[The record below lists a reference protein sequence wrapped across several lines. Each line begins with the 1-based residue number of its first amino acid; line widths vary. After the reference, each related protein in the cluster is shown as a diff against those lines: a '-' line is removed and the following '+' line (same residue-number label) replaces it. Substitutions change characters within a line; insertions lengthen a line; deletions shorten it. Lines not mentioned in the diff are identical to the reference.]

1 MLTASTPVA
10 IKGTFRDP
18 QIDVVSEE
26 LEQKGLAALALGVVL
41 PVIGAILP
49 FIETGEAEGVN
60 CAALMKAAGGDA
72 ARHSE
77 RQARQFERALSTLR
91 FMVAPCLESL
101 TTRSAG
107 AGARRRAHAGPP
119 TSSRIP
125 PRGRLFSLLSAVA
138 VLDLY
143 GDIGTSPLYGGD
155 TFPAVGAAH
164 TQWVVVGY
172 LSRVSGTWN
181 PITP

>member
-1 MLTASTPVA
+1 
-10 IKGTFRDP
+10 
-18 QIDVVSEE
+18 
-26 LEQKGLAALALGVVL
+26 
-41 PVIGAILP
+41 
-49 FIETGEAEGVN
+49 
-60 CAALMKAAGGDA
+60 
-72 ARHSE
+72 
-77 RQARQFERALSTLR
+77 
-91 FMVAPCLESL
+91 MVAPCLESL

-107 AGARRRAHAGPP
+107 AGARRRAHAGAAYVQQNPI
-119 TSSRIP
+119 R
-125 PRGRLFSLLSAVA
+125 RGRLFSLLSAVA